1 MKQSKVIAI
10 LLAISVAT
18 SFSLA
23 SVQAATPTS
32 KATPKPSVKAT
43 VKATAKPTVKA
54 VATKKATPTKK
65 ATATKKATPT
75 KKATATKKA
84 TTSKKPVVKKPV
96 VKKPKKKVVKKTATP
111 IPSPSPVWPP
121 VKFTENKG
129 VYAKIPTGK
138 EILGLISA
146 KSGLATDVQKCEA
159 NACGAVIVAANFTCQ
174 WWEIK
179 STVMAPDP
187 NDSKKSI
194 LLGTLRTT
202 HGLLKPNTYANILL
216 ISDEPLYTP
225 GSLDPTTGVVG
236 APVLRPRITVGNIS
250 AICHKSATDEK
261 LPSNTYLSVR

>member
-1 MKQSKVIAI
+1 VRENKVIAI

-18 SFSLA
+18 SFSIS

-32 KATPKPSVKAT
+32 KPSPKASVKPS
-43 VKATAKPTVKA
+43 VKATAKPTAKA
-54 VATKKATPTKK
+54 VATKKAT
-65 ATATKKATPT
+65 
-75 KKATATKKA
+75 
-84 TTSKKPVVKKPV
+84 TSKKPV

-187 NDSKKSI
+187 NDPKKRV

-261 LPSNTYLSVR
+261 LPSNIYLPIR